1 MKIWILHYT
10 LIIALIVGVSGC
22 GGGNKEV
29 KKDAFAFA
37 DAMCRSIENMRKL
50 RAINPADTLHL
61 QKLQQD
67 QRNIE
72 AEMMTLHQE
81 FKKKYGDEA
90 KTPEFNK
97 QYRKFLS
104 EAMLDCKAL
113 SKEDRAMFEKE
124 LK

>member
-1 MKIWILHYT
+1 MKIRIFLYT
-10 LIIALIVGVSGC
+10 LIVALIVGVSGC

-29 KKDAFAFA
+29 KKDAGAFA

-50 RAINPADTLHL
+50 RATNPADTLLL

-72 AEMMTLHQE
+72 AEMMTLHQD